1 MFEKAFNF
9 AIDYFSNPDKVVKD
23 RTGTKQRG
31 LGQILDDQMI
41 GKIVEYGVCKIIE
54 LNHKKKKQLIPDNEV
69 KSDFEYGQPDVIQI
83 IENKNKRLP
92 KIFLEIKNSSKNYD
106 WLSVYDSQFDGMKKW
121 AKKNKSKFENIFV
134 IFASLLDKNG
144 ERIFSDDVEEG
155 KDEKWLMGDD
165 LSRIETAKQKL
176 LKEILKEIK
185 CTKNTAEKIIIFDE
199 SQKNNIEKLSEETLR
214 GIKNLINLKLT
225 FKKRKS
231 DVLGS
236 FMKFKK
242 LSSKFDFF
250 FDLSDFKV
258 RIDYVLSG
266 SELEPSGG
274 GKKFPKDSIWPSPEI
289 FWINNKKEPSI
300 IKIRSTAKGKEGTL
314 LSGISEFGKKKKL
327 TLDFLEN
334 NSTYWKNPNF
344 WHYPKQFD
352 SLSLSEKTKIFVKE
366 TNSRA
371 DIKEDEKEKLK
382 QIILECEKDTIV
394 SSKFLG
400 NFELK
405 PGSWKINLWTKMED
419 LKNRDDY
426 AIPKRYYDQ
435 FLTKHTSSRIQKIS
449 QNI

>member
-1 MFEKAFNF
+1 M
-9 AIDYFSNPDKVVKD
+9 
-23 RTGTKQRG
+23 
-31 LGQILDDQMI
+31 L
-41 GKIVEYGVCKIIE
+41 II
-54 LNHKKKKQLIPDNEV
+54 
-69 KSDFEYGQPDVIQI
+69 
-83 IENKNKRLP
+83 
-92 KIFLEIKNSSKNYD
+92 
-106 WLSVYDSQFDGMKKW
+106 
-121 AKKNKSKFENIFV
+121 
-134 IFASLLDKNG
+134 
-144 ERIFSDDVEEG
+144 
-155 KDEKWLMGDD
+155 
-165 LSRIETAKQKL
+165 
-176 LKEILKEIK
+176 
-185 CTKNTAEKIIIFDE
+185 
-199 SQKNNIEKLSEETLR
+199 
-214 GIKNLINLKLT
+214 
-225 FKKRKS
+225 
-231 DVLGS
+231 
-236 FMKFKK
+236 
-242 LSSKFDFF
+242 
-250 FDLSDFKV
+250 
-258 RIDYVLSG
+258 
-266 SELEPSGG
+266 
-274 GKKFPKDSIWPSPEI
+274 
-289 FWINNKKEPSI
+289 
-300 IKIRSTAKGKEGTL
+300 
-314 LSGISEFGKKKKL
+314 GKKKKL